1 MSKTFPG
8 IYGELPYNRPTVG
21 GSTGYY
27 EHFTTLRQHT
37 GGTMRFNLTK
47 ISGTRTGA
55 NLPLGGVHMYL
66 RSSNGTTQIRH
77 WTGGARGW
85 QSFGVVPAGMYAF
98 SVQPYYSNPR
108 VGNLWFHGTLE
119 TSIQTGAH

>member
-8 IYGELPYNRPTVG
+8 IYGELHYNKPNVG
-21 GSTGYY
+21 GFENWY
-27 EHFTTLRQHT
+27 EHFNTPRQHT

-47 ISGTRTGA
+47 VSGTRTGA
-55 NLPLGGVHMYL
+55 NLPLAGVSMYL
-66 RSSNGTTQIRH
+66 RSSNGQTAVRT
-77 WTGGARGW
+77 WVNKRGW
-85 QSFGVVPAGMYAF
+85 QSFGVVPAGMYSF
-98 SVQPYYSNPR
+98 SVRPYYAGGR